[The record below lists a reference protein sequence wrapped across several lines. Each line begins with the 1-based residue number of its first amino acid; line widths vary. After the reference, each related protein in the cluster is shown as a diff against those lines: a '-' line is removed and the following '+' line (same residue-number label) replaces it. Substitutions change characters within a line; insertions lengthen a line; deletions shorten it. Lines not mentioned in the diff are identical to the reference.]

1 MADDKDLQVQENL
14 KKIKHRIMVMSGKGG
29 VGKSFVAVNLA
40 YGLAMQGKSV
50 GILDAD
56 VHGPS
61 VAKLTG
67 IEGMGIPVS
76 DSGKPAPIKVLSNL
90 YVLSVASLISSEDSA
105 LIWRGP
111 LKMALIKQFFSDFEW
126 PELDYLIVDL
136 PPGTGDEPLSI
147 VQTLGHVDGAV
158 IVTTPQD
165 LAILDVKKSVNFAQQ
180 LKVPILGFV
189 ENMKYFRCPKCGEVT
204 QIFSGKGIEKLIFD
218 HQIDLLAE
226 LELDPNI
233 VRSGDEGKPYIYF
246 YNKFP
251 AAQALMEMVLKV
263 MEKVEGPEEAEK
275 KEETPKH

>member
-67 IEGMGIPVS
+67 VEGMSIPTS
-76 DSGKPAPIKVLSNL
+76 ESGKPAPIQALSNL
-90 YVLSVASLISSEDSA
+90 CVLSVASLISSEDSA

-180 LKVPILGFV
+180 LGVPILGFV
-189 ENMKYFRCPKCGEVT
+189 ENMKFFRCPKCGEAT

-226 LELDPNI
+226 LELDPNV

-263 MEKVEGPEEAEK
+263 MEKVEGPQEAEK
-275 KEETPKH
+275 KEETPKP